1 MNDCGLALPS
11 TVRLLNVRS
20 TASFRETAARPFPA
34 SSEDSNSPTI
44 RRIEPSGVR
53 RAGRHKKS
61 PAPAGHAARRRAER
75 SGSRSDR
82 VGAWPRGRA
91 RRWRTGD
98 IVDGRCQPDCVATR
112 PDVLRGSSRSSAP
125 WRRRLATGEAALT
138 GEGLIRRGAAERPS
152 PYRGPQ
158 KPPAARLKSPRPR
171 FGIAGA
177 CG

>member
-1 MNDCGLALPS
+1 MSALPPLFE
-11 TVRLLNVRS
+11 RLPPGPFRPAPKIQTRLRS
-20 TASFRETAARPFPA
+20 AG
-34 SSEDSNSPTI
+34 SS
-44 RRIEPSGVR
+44 R
-53 RAGRHKKS
+53 RASGGRG
-61 PAPAGHAARRRAER
+61 AIRNLRRRPATPPGGAQ
-75 SGSRSDR
+75 SGQGSRSDR